1 MAGIA
6 SRIRDARDAG
16 RTLGLRAAIERL
28 VLGWERYRIL
38 QRALVVEPL
47 LARSAPGSALPVE
60 RHWVRCT
67 DIYAH
72 LPTLYKTTVDRRLRR
87 VLELGTRTGE
97 STVALCVAAKEIGGH
112 VTSVD
117 IEPCPIAESEVRK
130 AGVEDVWTFFLGDD
144 LALDWRDPIDHL
156 FIDTSHRYDH
166 TRRELEKYEPLVAP
180 GGAITLHDTTSHPE
194 VWRAV
199 ADHFRNRQDVRVFRY
214 WHNNGLA
221 LIEKLHGPAA

>member
-1 MAGIA
+1 MAGVV
-6 SRIRDARDAG
+6 SRLREARDLG
-16 RTLGLRAAIERL
+16 RTLGLRVAVERL
-28 VLGWERYRIL
+28 LLGWERFQIL
-38 QRALVVEPL
+38 QRALVVEPI
-47 LARSAPGSALPVE
+47 LARPISDGLPPLE
-60 RHWVRCT
+60 KHWVRCT

-97 STVALCVAAKEIGGH
+97 STVALCAGAKEIGGH

-117 IEPCPIAESEVRK
+117 IEPCPLAENEVRK
-130 AGVEDVWTFFLGDD
+130 AGLENVWTFIRSDD
-144 LALDWRDPIDHL
+144 LALDWREPIDHL
-156 FIDTSHRYDH
+156 FIDTSHTYDQ

-199 ADHFRNRQDVRVFRY
+199 ADRFRDRGDVRVFRY

-221 LIEKLHGPAA
+221 LIEKLRDAT